1 MFSKDV
7 SAMTDLPSERLT
19 AEYFNFDSSVPPVLV
34 QDASTLFAVAQPLL
48 FYKSSGQGRC
58 RSNAFPGVFLPCG
71 GYGHVPAHEDH
82 ALIDFLCKPVPSA
95 ELVTAAGEHHSP
107 PSWGQRKTL
116 SPGVG
121 ATEQGLGEPAPDEI
135 SAAYLYARSCAGH
148 HLQQSPPLTPSG
160 IVDFSSAASTT
171 SATSPHLAPVSL
183 RIDCDVG
190 CESATPQQPGYF
202 VSAVMSECVHIFGS
216 RDNLIRIA
224 SNFLSRFSIYDQLV
238 LSALLTECTDYSQRM
253 HLNSDVV
260 TVIFE
265 TVKAHIAVREGD
277 NFMLKPRASDIKDS
291 KWSTICVET
300 FSSSMPPLPTPACV
314 YNQFIDTLADD
325 LVGMT
330 REQRLDTLQRQY
342 AVASSLTRLV
352 YPYFDPSCSETT
364 KMQASNEVFYAAGF
378 SATLGY
384 SDPIVR
390 IVSVCRLCATL
401 LGILRN
407 MRAARIGDHPA
418 FIAACE
424 MCFLASSN

>member
-95 ELVTAAGEHHSP
+95 ELVTAA
-107 PSWGQRKTL
+107 
-116 SPGVG
+116 
-121 ATEQGLGEPAPDEI
+121 
-135 SAAYLYARSCAGH
+135 
-148 HLQQSPPLTPSG
+148 
-160 IVDFSSAASTT
+160 
-171 SATSPHLAPVSL
+171 
-183 RIDCDVG
+183 
-190 CESATPQQPGYF
+190 
-202 VSAVMSECVHIFGS
+202 
-216 RDNLIRIA
+216 
-224 SNFLSRFSIYDQLV
+224 
-238 LSALLTECTDYSQRM
+238 
-253 HLNSDVV
+253 
-260 TVIFE
+260 
-265 TVKAHIAVREGD
+265 VKAHIAVREGD